1 MTLCKNIGI
10 IPEPSVETLKLFKLT
25 QPIPV
30 FSSLTSQSLRPQ
42 VQITPFLH
50 LAGGKTV
57 VPSAES
63 AIFALGI
70 GRTTQSRA
78 SNPTFWAFSAGAEDA
93 SDLQS
98 DKKGRECGAGG
109 T

>member
-10 IPEPSVETLKLFKLT
+10 IPEPSVETLKLFKLI

-30 FSSLTSQSLRPQ
+30 FSSLTSQS
-42 VQITPFLH
+42 
-50 LAGGKTV
+50 V
-57 VPSAES
+57 VPSANN
-63 AIFALGI
+63 AIFALGR
-70 GRTTQSRA
+70 GRTTQSSA